1 MKELVRFE
9 NYSLSFKTLYGEV
22 RALRN
27 VSLTIQDG
35 EIVALVGETGCGKT
49 VTGLSIIGLLPENAV
64 YSGGIFFKGMKIDR
78 ETVRRIRGKEVA
90 VVFQD
95 PSSSLNPLYTVEQQ
109 LLDVLMS
116 RWNMT
121 RSEAKERIPELLKQ
135 VQLFDVDRVLR
146 AYPHELSGGMR
157 QRIMI
162 AMALACEPS
171 LLIAD
176 EPTTALDV
184 TVQRQI
190 LYLLWELQR
199 AKKFSVLFITH
210 DLGIVAQLADR
221 IVVMYAGSV
230 VEIAPKRLLFTNP
243 LHPYTVGLLNCVL
256 DPRRKK
262 LPEPIPG
269 SLPSLNEIS
278 SECAFRE
285 RCGHAFDE
293 CSISTPNLVEAEPNH
308 FVSCHLWRGQRG

>member
-1 MKELVRFE
+1 LKELVRFE
-9 NYSLSFKTLYGEV
+9 NYSLSFKTLHGKV

-269 SLPSLNEIS
+269 SLPSLTEIS

>member
-9 NYSLSFKTLYGEV
+9 NYSLSFKTLHGKV

-269 SLPSLNEIS
+269 SLPSLTEIS